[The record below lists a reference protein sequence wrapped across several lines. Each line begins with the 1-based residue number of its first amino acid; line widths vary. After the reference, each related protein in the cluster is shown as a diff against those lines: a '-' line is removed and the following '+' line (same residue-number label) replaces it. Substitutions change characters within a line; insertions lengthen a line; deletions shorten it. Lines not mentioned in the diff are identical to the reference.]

1 MRFAILQ
8 IEYEKVVHFMN
19 YTELSDTVRL
29 TFEQTKIAVFEE
41 TRHLF
46 EHQPLLLK
54 MWQQDAYM
62 TTREE
67 GEDRELAPL
76 VSDSFRTLFT
86 FIVNDLT
93 DYKFSTKRLIRS
105 TVENFADTIVQEVQ
119 PYIESVSAPDF
130 DGPVH
135 DRDYIYANSSTTFHL
150 MRDMVTKKNG
160 FEEKETGY
168 MGTELVDNQGQLH
181 GVAELRPMPL
191 THLPEADPLG
201 VDLVATTLSSLDELT
216 ADIFDLVS
224 YLWMTG
230 KRDDEGFI
238 EFHSDDALM
247 LRHHDKGDGADKI
260 KFKERERFNIMR
272 RVAALTSVWVALNDG
287 PERVK
292 IVNVQDIESKLYNF
306 QDFKRMFEVG
316 SVRMA
321 FDKRTNEARGIYAL
335 QIRPSSILQPYLDGT
350 KSSLGVLD
358 LKVFKYSYVTEREH
372 KRLTRYLSRQ
382 WKIRTIKGTIHQP
395 FKIATLLDEMDFPA
409 RLNGMQVRDRL
420 EEVLDDLQRDEVIQ
434 SWSYSEPL
442 DENKVGKK
450 GWIQNYLSQLSI
462 TIMPPALVVQENRRR
477 IILPNT
483 PELLDFSVEDTFVNE
498 RTFSVRDETEP
509 QMEQAAVM
517 DTEQTELLL
526 EEELES
532 RSEQQAVAE
541 QQPTVE
547 LTPEILRA
555 KIDACNYSIRK
566 AAEEMGMSHT
576 TLSRYL
582 NRKIKRQNK
591 DNDQKMLLWLLA
603 RS

>member
-509 QMEQAAVM
+509 EMEQAAVM

-526 EEELES
+526 EEEMES